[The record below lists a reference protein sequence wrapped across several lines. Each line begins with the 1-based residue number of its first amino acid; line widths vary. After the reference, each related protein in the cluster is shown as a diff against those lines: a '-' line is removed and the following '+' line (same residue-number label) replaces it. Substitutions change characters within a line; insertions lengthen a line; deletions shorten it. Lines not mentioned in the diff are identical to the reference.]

1 MLFLCKFA
9 LRNHHDNSP
18 AMENESRK
26 YWHLCSDELPDN
38 LIFKTVE
45 DFRQGMNSIPIAL
58 QGMNIIIFCFTLMNN
73 HFHFLLSG
81 KKAEAIRFFC
91 KLKTRLGKCIQNS
104 SHPLRRL
111 KPVLVEITSP
121 EMFKTEVAYILRNCL
136 KARICDPYTYPW
148 NTCRLYF
155 RRNIFD
161 AKPYRIEEMSRK
173 QIKSDLSTCVDLPSE
188 YLVANGYI
196 LPESYVNCRK
206 VEELFASPVEFFL
219 QLSNW
224 KVEQESARYEMNEN
238 RAMYDDTTLM
248 EKLNKDFEYYGV
260 KGFDEM
266 DVTMRRIFARLL
278 RNKYGSD
285 VKQIC
290 RICGLDSETVKRF
303 GGWK

>member
-1 MLFLCKFA
+1 
-9 LRNHHDNSP
+9 
-18 AMENESRK
+18 MENESRK

-91 KLKTRLGKCIQNS
+91 KLKTRLGKCIQNT

-173 QIKSDLSTCVDLPSE
+173 QIKSDLSTCV
-188 YLVANGYI
+188 
-196 LPESYVNCRK
+196 
-206 VEELFASPVEFFL
+206 
-219 QLSNW
+219 SNW